1 MAVGERK
8 LATIL
13 FADLVGSTSLA
24 SEQDP
29 ELTRVRLERFYDAMA
44 AEVERAGG
52 TVEKFAG
59 DAVMAAF
66 GAPAA
71 LEDHA
76 ERALHA
82 ALAMQRRLQD
92 LFAGILQ
99 LRVGVNTGEVVAGA
113 ARAGSSFVSGD
124 AVNVGK
130 RLEEA
135 AAAGE
140 ILVGDRT
147 VVAVEGAFE
156 FGAARTV
163 DAKGKPEGVAA
174 RPLLRA
180 LSLMRRRGF
189 GGLDQVFVGRDAE
202 LSALRDAY
210 DRALETSSTQFVLLV
225 GDAGA
230 GKTTLVR
237 ELWRWLTAC
246 EPEPLRRAGRCLAY
260 GRAVTYWPLAEIL
273 REQYSLAEDEAPED
287 VLARLGARRILGLTL
302 GLDVAG
308 ELHPLAARDSLQE
321 AWVEQFEE
329 LAADRP
335 VVALV
340 EDVHWAEEPLL
351 ALLDRLRD
359 DVRGPLLIV
368 CTARPELL
376 ERRGAWERDAVHVE
390 PLAAV
395 ETRDLVDRLLGGSA
409 PAWVGELVAERA
421 EGNPFFAEELVRTLI
436 DQNLLRREVDAWQGE
451 RPAALALPDSVRALV
466 AARVDLLG
474 EDDKAAAQAAAVI
487 GRTFWSSPVYEL
499 LGGRDPDLRRLEER
513 DFVRRRP
520 GSSLAG
526 EREYVF
532 KHALVREVAYES
544 VPRAG
549 RARLHAA
556 FARWLERRG
565 DSGDAHAAL
574 VAHHY
579 AEAVQPD
586 VVELAWGDDE
596 AQLASLRERAVTWL
610 ARAAEL
616 AIRRYELDDG
626 AELLRRALELA
637 PADPELWRRLGSA
650 AALRFDGA
658 GFCAAMERALE
669 LEEDP
674 LRQAEIYAELA
685 FHSGIRM
692 GMWRTRPD
700 RERAATWL
708 EQALA
713 RTPPDSR
720 LRAKALTAQAFWE
733 PLGSLDVA
741 GEAVSLAGRMGDAE
755 LQAYAAGA
763 HSYASLENLRF
774 DEAVTWAERR
784 LELLRAISDPD
795 QAVDGYETAIAAI
808 TTQARLDEARELA
821 RRHVALTDRL
831 SPHHRLHGMAVTV
844 DVEELAGEWER
855 IARISE
861 RAGEAVA
868 ENFHTPCVRNRRVLL
883 VCSLAAARIG
893 EHERSRELEAAA
905 EALEIDDFAGWLS
918 EPMLRLALVRGDLD
932 TAAALADEQLR
943 FRAALGPAPL
953 AAYLDAL
960 GVLRLR
966 ERAEE
971 TAALVHGSAYLEPFA
986 LRALGLVREDEQLL
1000 DDAAARFD
1008 ALGLGW
1014 HAAET
1019 RRLPAAPA

>member
-1 MAVGERK
+1 MQAGERK

-13 FADLVGSTSLA
+13 FADLAGSTALA

-29 ELTRVRLERFYDAMA
+29 ESTRARLERFYDAMA

-82 ALAMQRRLQD
+82 ALAMGRRLD
-92 LFAGILQ
+92 ELFGGELR

-124 AVNVGK
+124 GVNVGK
-130 RLEEA
+130 RLEEGA
-135 AAAGE
+135 VAGE
-140 ILVGDRT
+140 ILVGERT
-147 VVAVEGAFE
+147 VAAVEGAFE
-156 FGAARTV
+156 FGAVRTV
-163 DAKGKPEGVAA
+163 EAKGKPDGVAA

-189 GGLDQVFVGRDAE
+189 GGLDQVFVGREPE
-202 LSALRDAY
+202 LSALRCAY
-210 DRALETSSTQFVLLV
+210 DRALETSSAQFVMLV

-237 ELWRWLTAC
+237 ELWHWLATC

-273 REQYSLAEDEAPED
+273 REQYALAEDETPDD
-287 VLARLGARRILGLTL
+287 VLGRLGSKRILGLTL

-308 ELHPLAARDSLQE
+308 ELHPLAARDALQE

-376 ERRGAWERDAVHVE
+376 ERRGVWERDAVHLE
-390 PLAAV
+390 PLPPA

-409 PAWVGELVAERA
+409 PAWVGALVAERA

-436 DQNLLRREVDAWQGE
+436 DQGLLRRDADGWQGE
-451 RPAALALPDSVRALV
+451 EPAGLALPDSVRALV

-499 LGGRDPDLRRLEER
+499 LGGREPDLRRLEER
-513 DFVRRRP
+513 DFVRRRA
-520 GSSLAG
+520 GSTFPG

-544 VPRAG
+544 VPRAA

-556 FARWLERRG
+556 FAHWLERRG
-565 DSGDAHAAL
+565 ESGDAHAAL
-574 VAHHY
+574 LAHHY
-579 AEAVQPD
+579 AEAVRPD
-586 VVELAWGDDE
+586 DVELAWGGE
-596 AQLASLRERAVTWL
+596 VEQLTSLRERAVTWL
-610 ARAAEL
+610 GRAAEL

-637 PADPELWRRLGSA
+637 PDDPELWRRLGSA

-658 GFCAAMERALE
+658 GFCAAMERALD

-700 RERAATWL
+700 RERAAAWL

-713 RTPPDSR
+713 RTPPGSR
-720 LRAKALTAQAFWE
+720 LRALALTAQAFWE
-733 PLGSLDVA
+733 PHGSLDVA
-741 GEAVSLAGRMGDAE
+741 REAVSLSEQVADTE

-784 LELLRAISDPD
+784 LELMRTITDPD
-795 QAVDGYETAIAAI
+795 QSVDAYETAIAAI
-808 TTQARLDEARELA
+808 TAQARLGEARELA

-831 SPHHRLHGMAVTV
+831 SPHHQLHGVAVTV
-844 DVEELAGEWER
+844 DVDELAGEWQR
-855 IARISE
+855 IASVSD
-861 RAGEAVA
+861 RAEEAVA
-868 ENFHTPCVRNRRVLL
+868 RNADTPCVRNRRVLL
-883 VCSLAAARIG
+883 VCSLAAAQLG
-893 EHERSRELEAAA
+893 EHERSRALEAAGD
-905 EALEIDDFAGWLS
+905 ALEIDDFAGWLS
-918 EPMLRLALVRGDLD
+918 EPKLRLALLRGDLD
-932 TAAALADEQLR
+932 AAAVLADEQLR

-960 GVLRLR
+960 GALRLR
-966 ERAEE
+966 DRAEK
-971 TAALVHGSAYLEPFA
+971 TAALVRGSAYLEPFA
-986 LRALGLVREDEQLL
+986 LRALGLVREDEKLL
-1000 DDAAARFD
+1000 DEATARFD

-1014 HAAET
+1014 HAGET
-1019 RRLPAAPA
+1019 RRLLGART